1 MENLLFIGKFN
12 IVMQNINSYLSKY
25 FNIQLCPDMF
35 DMVQGIM
42 QMKKP
47 KIVLISLIGV
57 KTDEMQ
63 MIFHEFRYNYSD
75 IPVVCI
81 GSESEQALFFDYLKQ
96 DQFATLSRPLT
107 NAQILEGIILKYK
120 RTYGLANASDEEV
133 ILGKKKVLF
142 VDENL
147 IQLRTMK
154 EVLKGY
160 YDVEIATSAAKAC
173 ICIGQKKPDIIFM
186 GYDLPLCNGAVLF
199 QMLKEIDGYK
209 DIPVVFL
216 TGVKDKETIE
226 TVLALNPAG
235 YMLKP
240 ANKDK
245 VMATIEKLVVRDE
258 AQEAKN

>member
-1 MENLLFIGKFN
+1 MENMLFIGKFN
-12 IVMQNINSYLSKY
+12 IVMQNINSYLAKY

-57 KTDEMQ
+57 KPDEMQ
-63 MIFHEFRYNYSD
+63 MIFHEFRYNYAD
-75 IPVVCI
+75 IPVVCV
-81 GSESEQALFFDYLKQ
+81 GSESEQALFFDYLKH

-107 NAQILEGIILKYK
+107 NAQILEGIIAKY
-120 RTYGLANASDEEV
+120 RVAYGLGQNSAEEV
-133 ILGKKKVLF
+133 IIGKKKVLF
-142 VDENL
+142 VDESI

-173 ICIGQKKPDIIFM
+173 ILIGKQKPDIIFM
-186 GYDLPLCNGAVLF
+186 GYDLPVCNGAMLF
-199 QMLKEIDGYK
+199 QMLKDIEEYR

-216 TGVKDKETIE
+216 TGVKEKEKIE
-226 TVLALNPAG
+226 AVLALNPAG

-245 VMATIEKLVVRDE
+245 VMATIEKLVVDE
-258 AQEAKN
+258 EKNNN